1 MMNEF
6 EQAKRIKRRRIRV
19 LFVVGIF
26 AFSFIAITVQLV
38 RYQIID
44 SEKYKRLARKQY
56 EKKFTLPPV
65 RGNIYDRNG
74 NVLVS
79 NTQYVSFAADPKIL
93 GDKATAV
100 ANSFSKVFQK
110 PASYYLDLLQ
120 RDPQRHFV
128 WLERMVDPS
137 IARKLENEKTHGIV
151 IMNEAKRLY
160 YYDDI
165 ASTLLGCTN
174 IDNCGIAGLELRYED
189 ALKGIPGSIVMQR
202 DGLGR
207 VRPSIDYPRQEP
219 INGNELL
226 LTIDVTYQS
235 IVDEELKRGVEEQL
249 AEGGLAIMMNP
260 KTGEILALSVYPN
273 ENPNNLGA
281 IDISKF
287 RNRVVSDLFEPG
299 SVFKIVTAAAAY
311 ENKIVSPSDRFYAE
325 HGTMKV
331 INNGKLVRVIT
342 DAHPSDWLTFQEAIE
357 MSSNIVFAKV
367 SKLIGEDRLYRM
379 ARDFGFGMITGID
392 MPGEVRGILKKPSGW
407 SPTTLQSMSY
417 GYEVGV
423 TPLQIACAYAAVA
436 NGGVLMKPYVV
447 AAVRSPKGKIVSVQ
461 KPTPIR
467 KLLSHQTVELL
478 QSAFEGVIKN
488 GTGQLVC
495 MKSINI
501 AGKTGTSRKW
511 ADGQYQENTYTASFV
526 GYFPAEDPQI
536 VCLVML
542 DNPKAK
548 GYYGGTTSGPVFRA
562 IAERVISTSYKFS
575 TTLVAQTETDKQMR
589 VVPDVRM
596 LTAPVAKKMLASY
609 DLLSNVYGSGSL
621 VLRQSPEPGK
631 RVQKGDIVTLDLE
644 NNSSFTKG
652 TVRVP
657 NVYGMSVR
665 RALNRLAMDDFDV
678 RIHGSGKV
686 VSQVPQSGE
695 VVALGSR
702 VLLNCEFPC
711 AVTAITTSAGIE

>member
-1 MMNEF
+1 
-6 EQAKRIKRRRIRV
+6 
-19 LFVVGIF
+19 
-26 AFSFIAITVQLV
+26 
-38 RYQIID
+38 
-44 SEKYKRLARKQY
+44 
-56 EKKFTLPPV
+56 
-65 RGNIYDRNG
+65 
-74 NVLVS
+74 
-79 NTQYVSFAADPKIL
+79 
-93 GDKATAV
+93 
-100 ANSFSKVFQK
+100 
-110 PASYYLDLLQ
+110 
-120 RDPQRHFV
+120 
-128 WLERMVDPS
+128 
-137 IARKLENEKTHGIV
+137 
-151 IMNEAKRLY
+151 
-160 YYDDI
+160 
-165 ASTLLGCTN
+165 
-174 IDNCGIAGLELRYED
+174 
-189 ALKGIPGSIVMQR
+189 
-202 DGLGR
+202 
-207 VRPSIDYPRQEP
+207 
-219 INGNELL
+219 
-226 LTIDVTYQS
+226 
-235 IVDEELKRGVEEQL
+235 
-249 AEGGLAIMMNP
+249 
-260 KTGEILALSVYPN
+260 
-273 ENPNNLGA
+273 
-281 IDISKF
+281 
-287 RNRVVSDLFEPG
+287 
-299 SVFKIVTAAAAY
+299 
-311 ENKIVSPSDRFYAE
+311 
-325 HGTMKV
+325 
-331 INNGKLVRVIT
+331 
-342 DAHPSDWLTFQEAIE
+342 
-357 MSSNIVFAKV
+357 
-367 SKLIGEDRLYRM
+367 
-379 ARDFGFGMITGID
+379 
-392 MPGEVRGILKKPSGW
+392 MPGEVRGILKKPSEW